1 MPTSSGTT
9 VGTSQAPLP
18 TLPRS
23 PRIASYSQS
32 SWTLDRIACK
42 KSHAILSKVQ
52 KVQTSEKIPAYPA
65 GKNKTI
71 SPPFI
76 TWRFIKHSNAL

>member
-23 PRIASYSQS
+23 PRIATHIR
-32 SWTLDRIACK
+32 SWF
-42 KSHAILSKVQ
+42 
-52 KVQTSEKIPAYPA
+52 VQTPEYVSIP
-65 GKNKTI
+65 TI
-71 SPPFI
+71 SATLNNP
-76 TWRFIKHSNAL
+76 SG

>member
-23 PRIASYSQS
+23 PRIAISVQFQ
-32 SWTLDRIACK
+32 L
-42 KSHAILSKVQ
+42 ILRRKFEIVYRESRD
-52 KVQTSEKIPAYPA
+52 TRPATTILKITDIQY
-65 GKNKTI
+65 GE
-71 SPPFI
+71 
-76 TWRFIKHSNAL
+76 

>member
-23 PRIASYSQS
+23 PRIANQ
-32 SWTLDRIACK
+32 L
-42 KSHAILSKVQ
+42 
-52 KVQTSEKIPAYPA
+52 
-65 GKNKTI
+65 NTI
-71 SPPFI
+71 CPSPYDSCIMTNLFY
-76 TWRFIKHSNAL
+76 TMSMD

>member
-23 PRIASYSQS
+23 PRIAKGRVNLFY
-32 SWTLDRIACK
+32 R
-42 KSHAILSKVQ
+42 HILC
-52 KVQTSEKIPAYPA
+52 
-65 GKNKTI
+65 
-71 SPPFI
+71 
-76 TWRFIKHSNAL
+76 R

>member
-23 PRIASYSQS
+23 PRIARGNQGLL
-32 SWTLDRIACK
+32 TI
-42 KSHAILSKVQ
+42 Q
-52 KVQTSEKIPAYPA
+52 IPTFRGQGA
-65 GKNKTI
+65 
-71 SPPFI
+71 
-76 TWRFIKHSNAL
+76 

>member
-23 PRIASYSQS
+23 PRIASYSVFNLIYYK
-32 SWTLDRIACK
+32 TCPRVKLKDIVRF
-42 KSHAILSKVQ
+42 
-52 KVQTSEKIPAYPA
+52 SERMFLGNYPY
-65 GKNKTI
+65 
-71 SPPFI
+71 
-76 TWRFIKHSNAL
+76 

>member
-23 PRIASYSQS
+23 PRIANLLCFNYFF
-32 SWTLDRIACK
+32 WI
-42 KSHAILSKVQ
+42 KSVMICDL
-52 KVQTSEKIPAYPA
+52 
-65 GKNKTI
+65 
-71 SPPFI
+71 F
-76 TWRFIKHSNAL
+76 

>member
-23 PRIASYSQS
+23 PRIAKKIQIHLTDAAKFSI
-32 SWTLDRIACK
+32 IAD
-42 KSHAILSKVQ
+42 S
-52 KVQTSEKIPAYPA
+52 
-65 GKNKTI
+65 
-71 SPPFI
+71 
-76 TWRFIKHSNAL
+76 

>member
-23 PRIASYSQS
+23 PRIA
-32 SWTLDRIACK
+32 TLRVPY
-42 KSHAILSKVQ
+42 LVF
-52 KVQTSEKIPAYPA
+52 V
-65 GKNKTI
+65 
-71 SPPFI
+71 
-76 TWRFIKHSNAL
+76 SNRW

>member
-23 PRIASYSQS
+23 PRIA
-32 SWTLDRIACK
+32 T
-42 KSHAILSKVQ
+42 HVFLSK
-52 KVQTSEKIPAYPA
+52 KFEICYSK
-65 GKNKTI
+65 
-71 SPPFI
+71 
-76 TWRFIKHSNAL
+76 LDC

>member
-23 PRIASYSQS
+23 PRIAS
-32 SWTLDRIACK
+32 LDMENLA
-42 KSHAILSKVQ
+42 SHRVSAMLVLRPLTMNKGLWKPIVFNKIMCIILPVFC
-52 KVQTSEKIPAYPA
+52 AW
-65 GKNKTI
+65 
-71 SPPFI
+71 F
-76 TWRFIKHSNAL
+76 

>member
-23 PRIASYSQS
+23 PRIAN
-32 SWTLDRIACK
+32 K
-42 KSHAILSKVQ
+42 NSK
-52 KVQTSEKIPAYPA
+52 YL
-65 GKNKTI
+65 G
-71 SPPFI
+71 F
-76 TWRFIKHSNAL
+76 SNACGILH